1 MAIRSLAYVVVD
13 TADVEAWRAYAEQVL
28 GMQAIDHAG
37 GLHLRMDE
45 RPFRM
50 LIRAGDA
57 EQFHAAGLVYPDK
70 AAFDRGVAGL
80 RDAGIAIEPA
90 SEGEAKDRHVVEFVR
105 CADPS
110 GNRLE
115 LGWGRVVDGNPFV
128 SPAGVSEFITGEM
141 GMGHVVFPAARLAE
155 TRAFYID
162 LLGFG
167 DTDEMRVYMQGG
179 GPDDPG
185 LGLHFLHC
193 DNPRHHSVALA
204 EFPVPSGLV
213 HMMVEVP
220 GLDDVGRALDRAK
233 AANVHISSSLGKH
246 MNDKMVS
253 FYMRSPGGFD
263 IEYGFGG
270 IQPDWTSFTPTISL
284 KEDEWGHHW
293 DFGG

>member
-13 TADVEAWRAYAEQVL
+13 TADIEAWRAYGENVL
-28 GMQAIDHAG
+28 GMQAIDHG
-37 GLHLRMDE
+37 DNLRLRMDE
-45 RPFRM
+45 RPFRL
-50 LIRAGDA
+50 LIRKGDA
-57 EQFHAAGLVYPDK
+57 ERFHAAGLVYPDK
-70 AAFDRGVAGL
+70 AVF
-80 RDAGIAIEPA
+80 DAGIARLQGAGVAIEPA
-90 SEGEAKDRHVVEFVR
+90 TADEAKDRHVVEYVR

-141 GMGHVVFPAARLAE
+141 GMGHVVFPAAKLAE
-155 TRAFYID
+155 TRAFYVD

-167 DTDEMRVYMQGG
+167 DSDEMRVYMQGG
-179 GPDDPG
+179 GPEDPG

-213 HMMVEVP
+213 HMMVEVRT
-220 GLDDVGRALDRAK
+220 LDDVGRALDRAK

-270 IQPDWTSFTPTISL
+270 IQPDWASFTPTISL

>member
-13 TADVEAWRAYAEQVL
+13 TADVEAWRAYGEQVL
-28 GMQAIDHAG
+28 GMQATDDDAG
-37 GLHLRMDE
+37 LRLRMDE

-50 LIRAGDA
+50 LIRRSNG
-57 EQFHAAGLVYPDK
+57 ERFHAAGLVYPDK

-80 RDAGIAIEPA
+80 RDAGIAVEPA
-90 SEGEAKDRHVVEFVR
+90 TEAEAKDRHVVEFVR

-115 LGWGRVVDGNPFV
+115 IGWGRVIDGAPFV

-141 GMGHVVFPAARLAE
+141 GMGHIVFPATKLAE
-155 TRAFYID
+155 TRAFYIE

-167 DTDEMRVYMQGG
+167 DTDEMRVHVPG
-179 GPDDPG
+179 GPDAG
-185 LGLHFLHC
+185 LGMHFLHC
-193 DNPRHHSVALA
+193 DNPRHHTVALA

-270 IQPDWTSFTPTISL
+270 IQPDWTSFTPTISV
-284 KEDEWGHHW
+284 KEDEWGHQW

>member
-28 GMQAIDHAG
+28 GMQAIDHEG
-37 GLHLRMDE
+37 GLRLRMDE

-50 LIRAGDA
+50 LIRKGDA

-70 AAFDRGVAGL
+70 AAFDTGIARL
-80 RDAGIAIEPA
+80 RDAGVAIEPA
-90 SEGEAKDRHVVEFVR
+90 SEDEAKDRHVVEFVR
-105 CADPS
+105 CTDPS

-141 GMGHVVFPAARLAE
+141 GMGHVVFPAAKLAE

-179 GPDDPG
+179 PDDPG
-185 LGLHFLHC
+185 LGMHFLHC
-193 DNPRHHSVALA
+193 DNVRHHTVALA

-284 KEDEWGHHW
+284 KEDEWGHQW

>member
-13 TADVEAWRAYAEQVL
+13 TADIEAWRAYGENVL
-28 GMQAIDHAG
+28 GMQAIDRG
-37 GLHLRMDE
+37 DDIRLRMDE

-50 LIRAGDA
+50 LIRKGDA
-57 EQFHAAGLVYPDK
+57 ERFYAAGLVYPDK
-70 AAFDRGVAGL
+70 ATF
-80 RDAGIAIEPA
+80 DAGIARLQGAGVVIEA
-90 SEGEAKDRHVVEFVR
+90 ATADEAKDRHVVEYVR

-141 GMGHVVFPAARLAE
+141 GMGHVVFPAAKLAE

-179 GPDDPG
+179 GPEDPG

-213 HMMVEVP
+213 HMMVEVR

-270 IQPDWTSFTPTISL
+270 IQPDWSSFTPTISL

>member
-1 MAIRSLAYVVVD
+1 
-13 TADVEAWRAYAEQVL
+13 
-28 GMQAIDHAG
+28 
-37 GLHLRMDE
+37 MDE

-50 LIRAGDA
+50 LIRRSNG
-57 EQFHAAGLVYPDK
+57 ERFHAAGLVYPDK

-80 RDAGIAIEPA
+80 RDAGIAVEPA
-90 SEGEAKDRHVVEFVR
+90 TEAEAKDRHVVEFVR

-115 LGWGRVVDGNPFV
+115 IGWGRVIDGAPFV

-141 GMGHVVFPAARLAE
+141 GMGHIVFPATKLAE
-155 TRAFYID
+155 TRAFYIE

-167 DTDEMRVYMQGG
+167 DTDEMRVHVPG
-179 GPDDPG
+179 GPDAG
-185 LGLHFLHC
+185 LGMHFLHC
-193 DNPRHHSVALA
+193 DNPRHHTVALA

-263 IEYGFGG
+263 VEYGFGG
-270 IQPDWTSFTPTISL
+270 MQPDWNSFTPTISI
-284 KEDEWGHHW
+284 KEDEWGHQW

>member
-13 TADVEAWRAYAEQVL
+13 TADIEAWRAYGENVL
-28 GMQAIDHAG
+28 GMQAIDRG
-37 GLHLRMDE
+37 DDIRLRMDE

-50 LIRAGDA
+50 LIRKGDA
-57 EQFHAAGLVYPDK
+57 ERFYAAGLVYPDK
-70 AAFDRGVAGL
+70 ATF
-80 RDAGIAIEPA
+80 DAGIARLQGAGVAIEA
-90 SEGEAKDRHVVEFVR
+90 ATADEAKDRHVVEYVR

-128 SPAGVSEFITGEM
+128 SPAGVSGFITGEM
-141 GMGHVVFPAARLAE
+141 GMGHVVFPAAKLAE

-179 GPDDPG
+179 GPEDPG

-213 HMMVEVP
+213 HMMVEVR

-270 IQPDWTSFTPTISL
+270 IQPDWSCFTPTISL